1 MKVKFDSIQLGK
13 FLFVFYCLLLI
24 PLIAMMIKT
33 NNDLNQLVMNPSFSS
48 AEKIRSDF
56 PKIIFIISL
65 VFIIGV
71 GTISSLFFY
80 LRRDRN
86 YLELDDSLDDI
97 TESYGLGTEVKEQ
110 KSESSILDNLIE
122 KSVINSENINL
133 TNILNGLCKQIN
145 AGLGLIYLTKTESE
159 IEYLEF
165 HSGYAIHKP
174 ATTSSKILFGEGLTG
189 QAAASKNSIL
199 IKDISD
205 KSLQIYSGL
214 GTSPPTSLLI
224 CPIIKGEN
232 VLGVIEIG
240 GFKNFNT
247 STQSQLEEVA
257 NYLSIKI

>member
-86 YLELDDSLDDI
+86 YLELDDSLD
-97 TESYGLGTEVKEQ
+97 
-110 KSESSILDNLIE
+110 
-122 KSVINSENINL
+122 
-133 TNILNGLCKQIN
+133 
-145 AGLGLIYLTKTESE
+145 E

-174 ATTSSKILFGEGLTG
+174 STTSSKILFGEGLTG

-224 CPIIKGEN
+224 CPIINGEN